1 MKKNWF
7 IAILAG
13 LIVAAG
19 GTAIASIPSGS
30 GTSFNVQDP
39 AVTVIA
45 SGQNSA
51 TDDPECTWAANE
63 LKYCYVSS
71 LAFTPAVSGVC
82 QVNLQEALY
91 GFKTGTL
98 ETGTGAGYLNV
109 GYGIAERVEG
119 TDTKASDENGVGST
133 PNYHSEQSL
142 SRSRLIPIEA
152 GKTYAFEPWIK
163 SYGST
168 TGRSYWD
175 LTYVCYGA

>member
-13 LIVAAG
+13 LLVAAG

-30 GTSFNVQDP
+30 STSFNAQDP
-39 AVTVIA
+39 AVTVVA
-45 SGQNSA
+45 SGQNSS
-51 TDDPECTWAANE
+51 TYDPECTWGANE

-71 LAFTPAVSGVC
+71 LAFTPAVNAVC

-91 GFKTGTL
+91 GFRTGTE
-98 ETGTGAGYLNV
+98 ETGYGAGYLDV
-109 GYGIAERVEG
+109 TLGIGERVEG
-119 TDTKASDENGVGST
+119 TDTQTSDEVGST
-133 PNYHSEQSL
+133 PNYHSEQTL
-142 SRSRLIPIEA
+142 AWSRLIPVEA

-163 SYGST
+163 SYDST

-175 LTYVCYGA
+175 LTYVCFGA